1 MLKFLFPSL
10 SCSIAPSLSLLPVFF
25 FFLLVSLIQLGQ
37 SLHCFLQL
45 DGLLRVSI
53 LQNACTAI
61 NKNESL
67 NYVKLLNF
75 FFL

>member
-1 MLKFLFPSL
+1 MLTFLFPSL
-10 SCSIAPSLSLLPVFF
+10 SCSIAPSLSLLPVF

-75 FFL
+75 IFL

>member
-10 SCSIAPSLSLLPVFF
+10 SCSIAPSLSLLPVF

-75 FFL
+75 IFL

>member
-10 SCSIAPSLSLLPVFF
+10 SCSIAPSLSLLPVF